1 MARPVKNNADYFSH
15 DADMRNHRKM
25 KAIRAKFGLEGYAVW
40 NMLLEVLTDAEHF
53 EIEIDEVEVE
63 LLAGDFGIE
72 SDLLSEMVAY
82 FSRLKLIQTE
92 NGTTTCKS
100 LVERMQP
107 LIDKRQRQKS
117 YAKKKKTSKN
127 DNSRVNDVENSVN
140 DVENPQS
147 KVKYSK
153 VKESK
158 VKHSKGFFNET
169 KKIEKT
175 PIEIENEMRQ
185 YYNENTSAKH
195 ELFFVV
201 EKSCGKTLTMDEKK
215 AIAARI
221 TVFAN
226 DYALRPN
233 WDSQEPLE
241 KKTIRFTN
249 YIINS
254 IKNGYQLTNNNNKQ
268 QYTTEK
274 KGYRVSAEFEK
285 LLDEMAA
292 TPKFGE
298 SITDRTNNPF
308 ASNNSQKMAGFIN

>member
-1 MARPVKNNADYFSH
+1 MARPTKNNADYFSH

-53 EIEIDEVEVE
+53 KIEIDEVEVE

-72 SDLLSEMVAY
+72 SEMLNEMINY
-82 FSRLKLIQTE
+82 FTRLKLLQDE
-92 NGTTTCKS
+92 GGMLVCNS
-100 LVERMQP
+100 LIDRMQP
-107 LIDKRQRQKS
+107 LLDKRERQKK
-117 YAKKKKTSKN
+117 YAKSKKGSENSKKQ
-127 DNSRVNDVENSVN
+127 VNDVENSVN

>member
-140 DVENPQS
+140 DVENTQS

-153 VKESK
+153 VKESI
-158 VKHSKGFFNET
+158 VKESKDFLQQKKNEKSPDDIEKNLRQFFNE
-169 KKIEKT
+169 
-175 PIEIENEMRQ
+175 NEHIKR
-185 YYNENTSAKH
+185 K
-195 ELFFVV
+195 LFLDV
-201 EKSCGKTLTMDEKK
+201 EKSCGRTLTVSEKK
-215 AIAARI
+215 AIAQRI
-221 TVFAN
+221 TIFAN
-226 DYALRPN
+226 DYVLRPSWN
-233 WDSQEPLE
+233 PSEPVE
-241 KKTIRFTN
+241 TKVIRFTN

-254 IKNGYQLTNNNNKQ
+254 IKNGYELTNNNSGQAANSN
-268 QYTTEK
+268 K
-274 KGYRVSAEFEK
+274 KGFRVSKEFEG
-285 LLDEMAA
+285 LLDEI
-292 TPKFGE
+292 E
-298 SITDRTNNPF
+298 SNKQDRYGYMENDPF
-308 ASNNSQKMAGFIN
+308 ARGSKLYLARPNN

>member
-1 MARPVKNNADYFSH
+1 MNQGWIKLHRALMDWEWYDDIITRGIFIHCLLRANHTDVNWRGMELKRGQFVTSLKHLADENGVSVQTLRTHLKRLKSTSELTIKSTNKYSIITVCKYASYQSEKSEANKQTNKQTNKQVTSNQHATNNQVTTDKNN
-15 DADMRNHRKM
+15 NNNK
-25 KAIRAKFGLEGYAVW
+25 
-40 NMLLEVLTDAEHF
+40 NN
-53 EIEIDEVEVE
+53 
-63 LLAGDFGIE
+63 
-72 SDLLSEMVAY
+72 
-82 FSRLKLIQTE
+82 Q
-92 NGTTTCKS
+92 N
-100 LVERMQP
+100 
-107 LIDKRQRQKS
+107 DK
-117 YAKKKKTSKN
+117 N
-127 DNSRVNDVENSVN
+127 
-140 DVENPQS
+140 
-147 KVKYSK
+147 
-153 VKESK
+153 
-158 VKHSKGFFNET
+158 FFNET

>member
-53 EIEIDEVEVE
+53 KIEIDEVEVE

-140 DVENPQS
+140 DVENTQS